1 MIIQDPSDP
10 RLHGGPIV
18 SPPGGTKGDVDSGSS
33 SSSKTT
39 DLAVTGPTTGK
50 LQGEESASPADAAEH
65 VRRNVRRNSKLLRKG
80 ALSLRNQVRDQT
92 GIRTKEDVRRF
103 VTEIM
108 TLVSESLEE
117 FLGGYRE
124 GRNLQVKRMVED
136 DLRQQQADQA
146 KTAARQVKEENKPRP
161 RRKIKRRVLRR

>member
-1 MIIQDPSDP
+1 
-10 RLHGGPIV
+10 
-18 SPPGGTKGDVDSGSS
+18 
-33 SSSKTT
+33 
-39 DLAVTGPTTGK
+39 
-50 LQGEESASPADAAEH
+50 
-65 VRRNVRRNSKLLRKG
+65 
-80 ALSLRNQVRDQT
+80 
-92 GIRTKEDVRRF
+92 VRRF

-136 DLRQQQADQA
+136 DLRQQQAEQA